1 MKATWQTAVCSLV
14 LAGAFAAPA
23 MASDFDAW
31 DTDKSGGLSYQEW
44 DAGFDEESL
53 VKKWDDNGDNFI
65 SDKEF
70 GENIYRAYDADES
83 GDWKDDEYRT
93 FERDSLQANGLYR
106 T

>member
-1 MKATWQTAVCSLV
+1 MKTTWQTAVCSLV

-23 MASDFDAW
+23 MADDFDAW

-53 VKKWDDNGDNFI
+53 VKKWDDNGDSFI

-70 GENIYRAYDADES
+70 GENIYRSYDADKSSYWEENEY
-83 GDWKDDEYRT
+83 GVFKDKSNFMSRYPT
-93 FERDSLQANGLYR
+93 
-106 T
+106 